1 MRVGD
6 INCKVWDV
14 SCDDGSNGRLG
25 EIWLLD
31 ESSVNFGN
39 IVGEVRGIMI
49 KKNRTKKGGI
59 MIKKKT
65 EPKNGRVK

>member
-25 EIWLLD
+25 EIWLSEEPL
-31 ESSVNFGN
+31 VNFGN
-39 IVGEVRGIMI
+39 IVGEVRRILMEFCGMYHS
-49 KKNRTKKGGI
+49 
-59 MIKKKT
+59 
-65 EPKNGRVK
+65 